1 MKINLILKKSI
12 PISMIINYGAV
23 ICHSAGS
30 L

>member
-1 MKINLILKKSI
+1 MKINLILKKKI
-12 PISMIINYGAV
+12 PIYVIINHGDV